1 MTIVAFIVG
10 MVIGICTASSC
21 WKKAVHKTIV
31 EIKDEERDKRLRQL
45 AQVKID
51 LDRQREELEELDK
64 KQIGK
69 DTWERHTTT

>member
-1 MTIVAFIVG
+1 MSIVAFIVG
-10 MVIGICTASSC
+10 LVIGICIASSC

-31 EIKDEERDKRLRQL
+31 EVKDEERDKRLRQL

-51 LDRQREELEELDK
+51 LDRQREELDELYK

-69 DTWERHTTT
+69 